1 MQKNLRTT
9 KMALV
14 MEMVPLI
21 VQLLG
26 IVALLYLAY
35 PDALFSL
42 ASIIICFIWLKLS
55 KNEMPDE
62 FGRLRMQRRLFAKL
76 GDWLDQSAATDEYD
90 KAQEDILLIEGSL
103 EDDQYCELIS
113 AAGIANMVRSTVSIL
128 LSIYM
133 LYSVVTIFISI

>member
-1 MQKNLRTT
+1 MQKNIRTT

-14 MEMVPLI
+14 MEMVPLL
-21 VQLLG
+21 VQLIG
-26 IVALLYLAY
+26 IVGLLYLAY
-35 PDALFSL
+35 PVPFFSL

-62 FGRLRMQRRLFAKL
+62 FGRLRMQRRLFQNL
-76 GDWLDQSAATDEYD
+76 GDWLDQPAATDEYD
-90 KAQEDILLIEGSL
+90 KAQKDILLIEGSL
-103 EDDQYCELIS
+103 EDEQYWELVS
-113 AAGIANMVRSTVSIL
+113 AAGIVNMARDAASIF